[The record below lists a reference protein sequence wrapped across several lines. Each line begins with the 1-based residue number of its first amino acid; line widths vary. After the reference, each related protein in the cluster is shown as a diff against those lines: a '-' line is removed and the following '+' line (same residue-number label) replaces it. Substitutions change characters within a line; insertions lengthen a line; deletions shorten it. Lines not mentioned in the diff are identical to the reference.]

1 MPLPYFLYL
10 SCEILRQKIP
20 LTKSKRCLVQND
32 RFKDP
37 VQKEKQQK
45 KATLSVEPKEKG
57 QKKVHF
63 QCRPR
68 KDVCFI
74 TQHAIEYQ
82 SVMAWLLAMCYPST
96 GDYLR

>member
-45 KATLSVEPKEKG
+45 KKQPSVWNLK
-57 QKKVHF
+57 KKVKKKSSFPMQTKEGRVFYYTARHRISE
-63 QCRPR
+63 CNG
-68 KDVCFI
+68 
-74 TQHAIEYQ
+74 
-82 SVMAWLLAMCYPST
+82 LAFGYVLP
-96 GDYLR
+96 LNR